1 MHDRALRTK
10 QPASATGK
18 KIQRGPLTG
27 KRLTIR
33 DLGWTR
39 EHAREVRAKLATFAV
54 DWDDPSMDIYNGPLI
69 SAGNASNAF
78 GTAPGLRPQHIQG
91 GEVDFHRS
99 ALKGLGRLGQRRG
112 QSLCPRP

>member
-18 KIQRGPLTG
+18 KIQRGPLRG

-39 EHAREVRAKLATFAV
+39 EHAREVRATLAMFAV
-54 DWDDPSMDIYNGPLI
+54 DWDDPSMDIYNGPSNLKAASSRHTPSCFRH
-69 SAGNASNAF
+69 SARV
-78 GTAPGLRPQHIQG
+78 TPAPYPM
-91 GEVDFHRS
+91 
-99 ALKGLGRLGQRRG
+99 
-112 QSLCPRP
+112 P